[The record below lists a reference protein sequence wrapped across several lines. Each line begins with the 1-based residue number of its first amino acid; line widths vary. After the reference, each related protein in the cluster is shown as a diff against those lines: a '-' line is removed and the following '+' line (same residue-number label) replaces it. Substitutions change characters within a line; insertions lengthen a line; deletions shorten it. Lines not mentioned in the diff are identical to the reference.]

1 VEGKIKRSMPQKLS
15 FNDVKNILKDLKEL
29 VPRNECWF
37 CDCFQGFLTQLELD
51 ARNDVTELTDPLIVP
66 ISQMHGDLGCDPCP
80 PGEMFSKYIQ
90 EKQNKAP

>member
-1 VEGKIKRSMPQKLS
+1 MPQKLS

-29 VPRNECWF
+29 VPRTECWF

-51 ARNDVTELTDPLIVP
+51 TDDDVSGLTDPLIVP
-66 ISQMHGDLGCDPCP
+66 ISQMHGWLACDPCP